1 MSKWIF
7 LEDFDLKP
15 VSHQAINLAFAISVT
30 LHIEDSEIVI
40 FTAGVGHTEPH
51 VMTFTSKESCQN
63 AYNNLKSELRAEK

>member
-15 VSHQAINLAFAISVT
+15 VLHQALNLGFAISIT

-51 VMTFTSKESCQN
+51 VMT
-63 AYNNLKSELRAEK
+63 LRAKSHAKAHTII